1 MRLGRSPVAVAHPT
15 YNGGLP
21 LRTLSRLLLLAVSLI
36 PAARA
41 VEVHIQF
48 AALQRM
54 LADTVFTQEGRK
66 YVRGTQ
72 ADKCNFAYLERPR
85 IEGAGVQLRI
95 RARFTGRSSLDMFG
109 KCVGLGDAFE
119 VVILATPRYRDGF
132 VTLTAVAVASGGK
145 TGYYIRR
152 VCTALAASLGRDFR
166 YPLASEFQNA
176 LENPAILPAY
186 PRALKDFRVTEVRV
200 TEDSL
205 VLVIDFQL
213 TVK

>member
-1 MRLGRSPVAVAHPT
+1 M
-15 YNGGLP
+15 
-21 LRTLSRLLLLAVSLI
+21 LAASLI

-48 AALQRM
+48 GALERL
-54 LADTVFTQEGRK
+54 LAEAVFTQDGRK

-85 IEGAGVQLRI
+85 IEGAGGRLRI

-119 VVILATPRYRDGF
+119 ATILATPQYRDGF
-132 VTLTAVAVASGGK
+132 LTLAGVTVTSEAR

-152 VCTALAASLGRDFR
+152 VCAALAASLGHDFR
-166 YPLASEFQNA
+166 FPLAADFQQA

-186 PRALKDFRVTEVRV
+186 PRGLKDFRVNEVRV
-200 TEDSL
+200 TGDAL
-205 VLVIDFQL
+205 VLVVDFQL

>member
-1 MRLGRSPVAVAHPT
+1 MHRA
-15 YNGGLP
+15 YNRGLP
-21 LRTLSRLLLLAVSLI
+21 LRTPARLLMLAASLV

-48 AALQRM
+48 GALQRM
-54 LADTVFTQEGRK
+54 LADTVFTQDGRK
-66 YVRGTQ
+66 YVRGTK
-72 ADKCNFAYLERPR
+72 ADKCNFAYLEKPR
-85 IEGAGVQLRI
+85 IEGAGGRLRI

-119 VVILATPRYRDGF
+119 VAILATPQYRDGF
-132 VTLTAVAVASGGK
+132 VTLTAVTVTSEGK

-152 VCTALAASLGRDFR
+152 VCAAMAASLGKDFR
-166 YPLASEFQNA
+166 YPLATEFQTA
-176 LENPAILPAY
+176 LENPGILPAY

-205 VLVIDFQL
+205 VLLIDFQL

>member
-1 MRLGRSPVAVAHPT
+1 M
-15 YNGGLP
+15 
-21 LRTLSRLLLLAVSLI
+21 LAASLV

-48 AALQRM
+48 GALQRM
-54 LADTVFTQEGRK
+54 LADTVFTQDGRK
-66 YVRGTQ
+66 YVHGTK
-72 ADKCNFAYLERPR
+72 ADKCNFAYLEKPR
-85 IEGAGVQLRI
+85 IEGAGGRLRI

-119 VVILATPRYRDGF
+119 VAILATPQYHDGF
-132 VTLTAVAVASGGK
+132 VTLTAVTVTSEGK

-152 VCTALAASLGRDFR
+152 VCAAMGASLGKDFR
-166 YPLASEFQNA
+166 YPLASDFQAA
-176 LENPAILPAY
+176 LENPGILPTY

-200 TEDSL
+200 TEDSM
-205 VLVIDFQL
+205 VLLIDFQL